1 MNNLTRRQMF
11 RTVAVFA
18 LLPCLIGIL
27 LFARMKV
34 VMNSYTESYVEM
46 QARSLTDLAS
56 QRLSS
61 RTNELERVAGYLRNG
76 VVAEER
82 MGEVAGRLLPNVNDS
97 FLGIVRLGG
106 SAVSGQS
113 MPPAEYPAIQNAFR
127 GNSTVR
133 YRQDEGIMFAA
144 PIYNEDRIKYVLYE
158 LFDDD
163 ALLKGFG
170 TNSFDGKA
178 TYMLADDAQQVI
190 IPGYEQ
196 AVVNVDGVQM
206 SFSRLAADMMR
217 SGFGAEHLSVSGS
230 DDIFFFA
237 SELEQPNIFL
247 FGVIPYK
254 AVVSDVVSLFGV
266 VSLVFLALMV
276 LFCIGTVQ
284 IVRMESKA
292 REGDEL
298 RRAKESVEAAYSSKS
313 RFLANMSH
321 ELRTPLNAIMGMDE
335 MILRQSTDSYI
346 REWAMDIKSASQ
358 ILLALIN
365 DVLDFTKIE
374 SGMLTIQPGE
384 YKLVSM
390 IRELNLLSENRAR
403 AKSLEFE
410 LDIQPDLPMVMIGD
424 DLRLQQILT
433 NLLTNALKYTRY
445 GSVTLHI
452 SQKSRKGD
460 TIVLHCAVI
469 DTGTG
474 IKSEDIEKLMKLTP
488 FTRVDENRNRNVE
501 GSGLG
506 LPIIINLLRLMG
518 SELMVDSEYGRG
530 STFWFDVEQK
540 VVDETP
546 IGNIR
551 ERLENEVKEYAHNTV
566 CYAPKA
572 RVMVVDD
579 NAFNRK
585 IFVNLLRDTKIQVT
599 SVSSGAK
606 CLQLVQQEHFD
617 LIFMDHLM
625 PEMDGMETLRRLKQ
639 LPDNLCKDTPVI
651 ALTANVYN
659 GAQEQY
665 VALGFDAFMAKPIAS
680 DRLEALLMRML
691 PPEYLE
697 EPPADLLT
705 KSAEMTQGL
714 APQDELPE
722 IDGVNWGVAQLNI
735 KDSQLLW
742 DAFCDF
748 YESLEGEMGE
758 ITELAANISDEN
770 ALKNYRTRVHSLKST
785 AAMVGVL
792 SISEMARLLEGFA
805 SEGNTDRIKLLT
817 PVLIELL
824 EQARERIRPFMAEK
838 QEKEAMTDP
847 ASVLSLLE
855 TMRTVLDAMDIITAD
870 AVMSELNRFFY
881 DDKIQAGIDE
891 LGDCV
896 ARVDFESAEVVLER
910 ILSLPEWNNA

>member
-1 MNNLTRRQMF
+1 MF

-27 LFARMKV
+27 LFARLNTV
-34 VMNSYTESYVEM
+34 ANNYAENLVEM

-61 RTNELERVAGYLRNG
+61 RTNELSRVAWYLRDG
-76 VVAEER
+76 AVEEER
-82 MGEVAGRLLPNVNDS
+82 MGDVSDRLLPSVNES
-97 FLGIVRLGG
+97 IMGIVRLGG
-106 SAVSGQS
+106 SAVSGKP
-113 MPPAEYPAIQNAFR
+113 MPPSEYPAIQNAFR

-133 YRQDEGIMFAA
+133 YSQKEGIMFAA
-144 PIYNEDRIKYVLYE
+144 PIYNEDRIKYAMYE

-163 ALLKGFG
+163 ALLEGFG
-170 TNSFDGKA
+170 TDYFNGKA
-178 TYMLADDAQQVI
+178 SYMLADDAQQVVI
-190 IPGYEQ
+190 SGYEQ
-196 AVVNVDGVQM
+196 ALVTVDGVEM

-217 SGFGAEHLSVSGS
+217 SGFGVQRLKVSS
-230 DDIFFFA
+230 MEDIFFFV
-237 SELEQPNIFL
+237 SEMDQPNIF
-247 FGVIPYK
+247 I
-254 AVVSDVVSLFGV
+254 FGV
-266 VSLVFLALMV
+266 VPYDAVSSNLTSFVGTVFLVFLALMV
-276 LFCIGTVQ
+276 LFCIGAVQ

-403 AKSLEFE
+403 AKSLDFE
-410 LDIQPDLPMVMIGD
+410 LDIQPELPVAMIGD

-452 SQKSRKGD
+452 SQKSRKGN

-469 DTGTG
+469 DTGSG
-474 IKSEDIEKLMKLTP
+474 IKSEDIEKLMQLTP

-518 SELMVDSEYGRG
+518 SELKVQSEYGRG
-530 STFWFDVEQK
+530 STFWFDVEQQ
-540 VVDETP
+540 VVDDTP

-551 ERLENEVKEYAHNTV
+551 DRLDDEVKEYSHRTV

-572 RVMVVDD
+572 HVMVVDD

-606 CLQLVQQEHFD
+606 CLQLAQQEHFD

-625 PEMDGMETLRRLKQ
+625 PEMDGMETLRRLRR
-639 LPDNLCKDTPVI
+639 LPDNLCEDTPVI

-665 VALGFDAFMAKPIAS
+665 VALGFDAFLAKPIAS
-680 DRLEALLMRML
+680 DRLETLLMKML
-691 PPEYLE
+691 PAEYLE

-705 KSAEMTQGL
+705 KSADMTQDF

-722 IDGVNWGVAQLNI
+722 IDGVNWGFAQLNI

-748 YESLEGEMGE
+748 YESLDGEMGE
-758 ITELAANISDEN
+758 ITELADNVSDEN
-770 ALKNYRTRVHSLKST
+770 SLKNYRTRVHSIKST
-785 AAMVGVL
+785 SAMVGIL

-805 SEGNTDRIKLLT
+805 IEGNKDRIKLLT

-824 EQARERIRPFMAEK
+824 EKARERIRPFMAEK
-838 QEKEAMTDP
+838 QEKESMTNP

-855 TMRTVLDAMDIITAD
+855 TLRTVLDSMDIITAD
-870 AVMSELNRFFY
+870 AVMSELNRFYY

-891 LGDCV
+891 LSDCV
-896 ARVDFESAEVVLER
+896 ARVDFEGAEAVLER
-910 ILSLPEWNNA
+910 ILSLPEWKNV

>member
-1 MNNLTRRQMF
+1 MSNVTRRQML

-18 LLPCLIGIL
+18 LLPFLIGVL
-27 LFARMKV
+27 LFARMKTV
-34 VMNSYTESYVEM
+34 LNSYTVDYVET
-46 QARSLTDLAS
+46 QAKSLTELAS

-61 RTNELERVAGYLRNG
+61 RTDELERVAGYLRNG
-76 VVAEER
+76 VVEEER
-82 MGEVAGRLLPNVNDS
+82 MGEVAERLLPNVNNTL
-97 FLGIVRLGG
+97 LGIVRLGG

-113 MPPAEYPAIQNAFR
+113 MPPSEYPAIQNAFR
-127 GNSTVR
+127 GNSTAR

-170 TNSFDGKA
+170 TNYFDGKA
-178 TYMLADDAQQVI
+178 TYMLADDAQQVV

-196 AVVNVDGVQM
+196 AVVKVDGVQM

-217 SGFGAEHLSVSGS
+217 SGFGAQHLNVSGG
-230 DDIFFFA
+230 DDIYFFA

-254 AVVSDVVSLFGV
+254 AVVRELMSLFGV
-266 VSLVFLALMV
+266 VSMVFLILMV
-276 LFCIGTVQ
+276 LFCIGTIQ
-284 IVRMESKA
+284 IVRTDAKA

-335 MILRQSTDSYI
+335 MILRQSTDTFI

-410 LDIQPDLPMVMIGD
+410 LDIQPELPMELIGD

-452 SQKSRKGD
+452 SQRSREGD
-460 TIVLHCAVI
+460 KIVLHCAVI
-469 DTGTG
+469 DTGSG
-474 IKSEDIEKLMKLTP
+474 IKSEDIEKLMKVTP

-518 SELMVDSEYGRG
+518 SELKVESVYGKG

-540 VVDETP
+540 VLDDTP

-551 ERLENEVKEYAHNTV
+551 DRLEDEVKEYAHSTSL
-566 CYAPKA
+566 YAPRA

-585 IFVNLLRDTKIQVT
+585 IFVNLLMDTKIQVT
-599 SVSSGAK
+599 PVSSGAK

-665 VALGFDAFMAKPIAS
+665 VALGFDAFLAKPIAS
-680 DRLEALLMRML
+680 DKLENLLMKML
-691 PPEYLE
+691 PSEYLE
-697 EPPADLLT
+697 EPPADLKT
-705 KSAEMTQGL
+705 KSSEITQDL
-714 APQDELPE
+714 AAKEELPE
-722 IDGVNWGVAQLNI
+722 IDGVNWGFAQLNI

-742 DAFCDF
+742 DALCDF
-748 YESLEGEMGE
+748 YESLDGEMSE
-758 ITELAANISDEN
+758 ITELAADISDE
-770 ALKNYRTRVHSLKST
+770 ASLKNYRTRVHALKST
-785 AAMVGVL
+785 SALVGIL
-792 SISEMARLLEGFA
+792 SVSELARLLEGFA
-805 SEGNTDRIKLLT
+805 SEGDRDRIKFLT

-824 EQARERIRPFMAEK
+824 EKTRERIRPFMAEK
-838 QEKEAMTDP
+838 HEKKAMTDS
-847 ASVLSLLE
+847 ASALSLLE
-855 TMRTVLDAMDIITAD
+855 TLRTVLDSMDIITAD
-870 AVMSELNRFFY
+870 AVMAELNRFFY
-881 DDKIQAGIDE
+881 DDNIQAGIDE
-891 LGDCV
+891 LSDCV
-896 ARVDFESAEVVLER
+896 ARVDFEGAEAVLER
-910 ILSLPEWNNA
+910 VLSLPEWNNA